1 MSYLPI
7 LIFFLV
13 VFLFFY
19 MNTKRRNN
27 EIEKKIA
34 FNDDLLSDQIV
45 ARKNFVKCETYTSGR
60 KTSAYR
66 FNTCD
71 LIFLKDSFVIIG
83 YDDFG
88 NSKNFTNYLKFTNG
102 LVNDRDKLKKINLN
116 SFGNDVYIEFGES
129 SFSSTNVEIRLKNL
143 TEEKKKL
150 IKVN

>member
-143 TEEKKKL
+143 TEEEKKL

>member
-1 MSYLPI
+1 MRL
-7 LIFFLV
+7 
-13 VFLFFY
+13 
-19 MNTKRRNN
+19 K
-27 EIEKKIA
+27 KKIA

-143 TEEKKKL
+143 TEEEKKL